1 MSKSHASASIFS
13 PEHYAATRLPLHRA
27 SPLPGWCY
35 VSNEWYAR
43 EVDTLF
49 RRDWLCV
56 GRADQIPEPGDYFT
70 IELLRH
76 PLIVVR
82 DENGDVHVHSA
93 LCRHRGAVIAQDA
106 GHCRAFVCPYHSW
119 TYSLSGALTSTP
131 GSPPP
136 MAGAEGFSPRDYG
149 LTPVRSAQWGGFVF
163 ITFNDDAEPLQQWL
177 GDLPAFL
184 ADYDLESMRFTHRD
198 EYVVDCNWKVWLENA
213 FENYHAMTI
222 HRRHMDPAKPQ
233 NWQFKRTR
241 GPWEAMFSKRS
252 IVAYS
257 GLPEIPGLDPKKAAG
272 LYHVWIQPSVQIILT
287 SSYMKFRQYLPE
299 GPEKLRLYENW
310 AFPRSTVER
319 PDFGEIV
326 GPAYYEKYS
335 AIVREDRGINP
346 NVQKGMAS
354 GAYRPGRYSLE
365 EYIVHRIANRVL
377 DRVVGPDDP
386 RSRALR
392 EGEPAQAAEAS
403 AATA

>member
-1 MSKSHASASIFS
+1 MTSGMFS
-13 PEHYAATRLPLHRA
+13 PHHYAATRLPLHRA

-35 VSNEWYAR
+35 VSDEWYAR
-43 EVDTLF
+43 
-49 RRDWLCV
+49 V
-56 GRADQIPEPGDYFT
+56 GRADRIPDPGDFFS

-82 DENGDVHVHSA
+82 DDKGQVRVHSA
-93 LCRHRGAVIAQDA
+93 LCRHRGAVIAEGA
-106 GHCRAFVCPYHSW
+106 GRCRAFVCPYHSW
-119 TYSLSGALTSTP
+119 TYALSGALVSMP

-136 MAGAEGFSPRDYG
+136 MAGTEGFSPRDHA
-149 LTPVRSAQWGGFVF
+149 LAPIRAETWGGFVF
-163 ITFNDDAEPLQQWL
+163 VTFNEDAEPLTDWL

-184 ADYDLESMRFTHRD
+184 AGYDLENMQWTHRD

-213 FENYHAMTI
+213 FENYHAATI
-222 HRRHMDPAKPQ
+222 HRKHMDPAKPQ
-233 NWQFKRTR
+233 NWRFERTHGR

-257 GLPEIPGLDPKKAAG
+257 GLPEIPTLEPEKAAG

-299 GPEKLRLYENW
+299 GPHKLRLYENW
-310 AFPRSTVER
+310 TFPKSTVAR
-319 PDFGEIV
+319 ADFGDIV
-326 GPAYYEKYS
+326 GPSYYEKYS
-335 AIVREDRGINP
+335 QIVLEDLGINP
-346 NVQKGMAS
+346 NVQRGMAS

-377 DRVVGPDDP
+377 DRVIGPDDP
-386 RSRALR
+386 QSRALR
-392 EGEPAQAAEAS
+392 EGEPALEAAAS
-403 AATA
+403 